1 MIENIY
7 LVKFYDKDTDEVLG
21 GLLITL
27 NGGERLVVCGCC
39 GTIFDPD
46 DESDGIEILK
56 IYDDWTDF
64 SDTIKSGN

>member
-27 NGGERLVVCGCC
+27 NGGGTPCGLWVLWNY
-39 GTIFDPD
+39 F
-46 DESDGIEILK
+46 
-56 IYDDWTDF
+56 
-64 SDTIKSGN
+64 